1 MFGGLLISLW
11 LNVYACV
18 GVQLCTYD
26 IWGVQPAS
34 IAVDNEVNHFII
46 YETEAYEDNDI
57 CMDIDTNIKT
67 YTRTYT
73 DMHTDPDT
81 DTRTETHTESHTDT
95 HTNTDTNTDTSTNTD
110 TDTDIAPDTDTD
122 TDTDIISYDDAYSE
136 VEDVLRLSEVDKLLA
151 QNGYGSKY
159 SMSYLV
165 DCISRGDMDAVGAYI
180 KESIQGIFISELS
193 VQKAMMITLIVI
205 VLLGSV
211 FTRFTMAFN
220 NSGISENGFY
230 VTYLII
236 TSVTMSAFLVGVEL
250 VVETTS
256 RIVTLIGI
264 IIPVFMV
271 AMNFVGHAMTATASY
286 QMVMLAI
293 WLVETVLVRI
303 LLPVIKY
310 YVIISLINNLNKE
323 EYFTRFANML
333 KNAATSIL
341 KGIVLFV
348 VGLNLVKGL
357 VGPQLDIIGRSA
369 ASRVLNSFTNGG
381 IASVLTGTF
390 LAAGM
395 VVKNSVGLAA
405 VIMLVILVI
414 GPVLKLFVMRLM
426 FRLVA
431 VIVEPVSDKR
441 YVEGI
446 ESLANGMDL
455 LLKLVYSSV
464 VLFVLT
470 IAIMAFATNA

>member
-1 MFGGLLISLW
+1 
-11 LNVYACV
+11 
-18 GVQLCTYD
+18 
-26 IWGVQPAS
+26 
-34 IAVDNEVNHFII
+34 
-46 YETEAYEDNDI
+46 
-57 CMDIDTNIKT
+57 
-67 YTRTYT
+67 
-73 DMHTDPDT
+73 
-81 DTRTETHTESHTDT
+81 
-95 HTNTDTNTDTSTNTD
+95 
-110 TDTDIAPDTDTD
+110 
-122 TDTDIISYDDAYSE
+122 
-136 VEDVLRLSEVDKLLA
+136 
-151 QNGYGSKY
+151 
-159 SMSYLV
+159 
-165 DCISRGDMDAVGAYI
+165 
-180 KESIQGIFISELS
+180 
-193 VQKAMMITLIVI
+193 
-205 VLLGSV
+205 
-211 FTRFTMAFN
+211 
-220 NSGISENGFY
+220 
-230 VTYLII
+230 
-236 TSVTMSAFLVGVEL
+236 
-250 VVETTS
+250 
-256 RIVTLIGI
+256 
-264 IIPVFMV
+264 
-271 AMNFVGHAMTATASY
+271 
-286 QMVMLAI
+286 
-293 WLVETVLVRI
+293 
-303 LLPVIKY
+303 
-310 YVIISLINNLNKE
+310 
-323 EYFTRFANML
+323 ML
-333 KNAATSIL
+333 KNAATAIL